1 MTTKAEAT
9 RAYEYQLTIGRSS
22 VTGESFRTPID
33 IALGMDDDIYV
44 LNRTTERQVLGHRVC
59 RLNIR
64 EEFLGDF
71 GQRGEED
78 GQFIWALSVAAHPD
92 GRVFVCDEWLN
103 RVTIFSRE
111 GAYLGKWGEKGSG
124 DGQLNGPAGLVFEA
138 DGNLLVADGEN
149 HRIQRFTPDGRF
161 LAAWGGFGDGDGQL
175 NYPWGVTVDGE
186 GSVYVA
192 DWRNDRI
199 QKFSPDG
206 RFLLKFGSSGTG
218 NGEFYRPTGVAVD
231 SDGDIYVTDWGNDR
245 VQVFDRTGAFITLW
259 TGDAGLSTWGKLQLG
274 GNTAFWEQRASVP
287 DMAEKEKRFRE
298 PVAVEVDSENRI
310 YVLDGRRDRIQIY
323 KKVS

>member
-1 MTTKAEAT
+1 MTTQAKAT
-9 RAYEYQLTIGRSS
+9 RTYKYELTIGRSS

-33 IALGMDDDIYV
+33 LALGKDSEIYV

-59 RLNIR
+59 RLNMN
-64 EEFLGDF
+64 EEFLGEF

-78 GQFIWALSVAAHPD
+78 GQFIWALSLATHPD

-111 GAYLGKWGEKGSG
+111 GQFLGKWGKKGG
-124 DGQLNGPAGLVFEA
+124 GHGELDGPAGLVFEA

-149 HRIQRFTPDGRF
+149 HRIQRFTADGQF
-161 LAAWGGFGDGDGQL
+161 VSTWGSFGTDDGQL
-175 NYPWGVTVDGE
+175 NYPWGITVDKVGD
-186 GSVYVA
+186 VYVA

-199 QKFSPDG
+199 QKFTPNG
-206 RFLLKFGSSGTG
+206 KFLLKFGFSGTG
-218 NGEFYRPTGVAVD
+218 NGEFNRPTGVAVD
-231 SDGDIYVTDWGNDR
+231 RDGDIYVTDWGNDR
-245 VQVFDRTGAFITLW
+245 VQVFDKEGSFITLW

-287 DMAEKEKRFRE
+287 DMEEKEKKFRE
-298 PVAVEVDSENRI
+298 PVAVEVDKENRI
-310 YVLDGRRDRIQIY
+310 LVLDGRRDRIQIY
-323 KKVS
+323 RKVS